1 VFLCALCGKNS
12 GGLCMKRVWLIF
24 AAVPALLL
32 GFWTHQEAKAQ
43 QARKAQSSGGA
54 RHAQSQPELDD
65 YRAAAAKSGGA
76 ALEQAAIAFAQKYPQ
91 SELRAYLFSRAM
103 RAFQQENNA
112 NGVLA
117 MGQGVLAIEPNDP
130 QALVLTAT
138 VMADSLGPE
147 DPDRD
152 RKINTIKRDIGLALQ
167 TLGASPS
174 PRGAA
179 QGQLYRST
187 LESMAHATLGLT
199 RLKTG
204 DYADAERDLKTAL
217 DLAAPHPDPFVWY
230 HLALAQDH
238 RRKYPAA
245 LNSVEQALQL
255 ASANPELQK
264 LAETEH
270 ERLSRLTGRSKN
282 PSEEGSTKPPD

>member
-1 VFLCALCGKNS
+1 
-12 GGLCMKRVWLIF
+12 MKRFWLIF
-24 AAVPALLL
+24 AAVLALLL
-32 GFWTHQEAKAQ
+32 GHFTQREANAQ
-43 QARKAQSSGGA
+43 TSAAV
-54 RHAQSQPELDD
+54 RHAQSQQEIDD
-65 YRAAAAKSGGA
+65 YRAAAAKTSGA

-91 SELRAYLFSRAM
+91 SELRTYLFSKAM
-103 RAFQQENNA
+103 REFQRENNA

-117 MGQGVLAIEPNDP
+117 MGQGVLAIEPSDP
-130 QALVLTAT
+130 QALVLIAT

-152 RKINTIKRDIGLALQ
+152 RKINTIKRNASRALQ
-167 TLGASPS
+167 TLGANPS
-174 PRGAA
+174 PAGVP
-179 QGQLYRST
+179 QGQTVLYRST
-187 LESMAHATLGLT
+187 LESMAYATLGLT

-217 DLAAPHPDPFVWY
+217 ERAAAHPDPFVWY

-255 ASANPELQK
+255 ASGNPELQK

-270 ERLSRLTGRSKN
+270 ERLTRLTGHTKE
-282 PSEEGSTKPPD
+282 PSEAGTTPLP

>member
-1 VFLCALCGKNS
+1 
-12 GGLCMKRVWLIF
+12 MKRSWLIF
-24 AAVPALLL
+24 ALVLAFLLDP
-32 GFWTHQEAKAQ
+32 WTWQDVQAQ
-43 QARKAQSSGGA
+43 TSAEGR
-54 RHAQSQPELDD
+54 RHAQSQQELDD
-65 YRAAAAKSGGA
+65 YRTAVATSGGA
-76 ALEQAAIAFAQKYPQ
+76 ALEQAATAFAQKYPQ
-91 SELRAYLFSRAM
+91 SELRTYLFSRAM
-103 RAFQQENNA
+103 RQYQRENSA
-112 NGVLA
+112 SGMLA
-117 MGQGVLAIEPNDP
+117 MGQAVLAVDSGDP

-152 RKINTIKRDIGLALQ
+152 RKINAIKRNISRALQ
-167 TLGASPS
+167 RLGANSAPA
-174 PRGAA
+174 GAA
-179 QGQLYRST
+179 QGQPALYRSA
-187 LESMAHATLGLT
+187 LESMAYATLGLM

-204 DYADAERDLKTAL
+204 DYADAERDLKTAVER
-217 DLAAPHPDPFVWY
+217 AAARPDPFVWY

-270 ERLSRLTGRSKN
+270 ERLSRLTGRSKE
-282 PSEEGSTKPPD
+282 PPEAGSMQPPR